1 MTRSSS
7 KLLFLVILPALAFG
21 LTERAAF
28 AQGGPPMLT
37 DDPGTPGN
45 RHWEINTAFTMEK
58 SIIGKDL
65 ETPLL
70 DVNYGLRERIQLKL
84 EFPYHVVTENGEKTK
99 SGLGSYLVGAKWRFI
114 DRKKHHGFSMSMY
127 PQFEYKTS
135 SSIRRGINDRGNEL
149 LLPVE
154 VVQRFGPLDVNLEGG
169 FRFQQRDKNGLL
181 YGILVGHNVSK
192 RLELLAEI
200 HGEPNR
206 DFRKDNLVLNF
217 GARYKLSKHYT
228 FLFSS
233 GRSLRPSTQEG
244 ALNLVLYA
252 GLRFA
257 Y

>member
-1 MTRSSS
+1 MTKSSS
-7 KLLFLVILPALAFG
+7 KLLFLVILPALS
-21 LTERAAF
+21 LVLSERAAF

-45 RHWEINTAFTMEK
+45 RHWEINAAFTVEK
-58 SIIGKDL
+58 SIIGKAF

-70 DVNYGLRERIQLKL
+70 DINYGLGERIQLKL
-84 EFPYHVVTENGEKTK
+84 EFPYRVVTENGEKTK
-99 SGLGSYLVGAKWRFI
+99 SGLGSFLAGVKWRFVE
-114 DRKKHHGFSMSMY
+114 RKKHHGFSASMY

-154 VVQRFGPLDVNLEGG
+154 VAQRFGPLDVNLEGG
-169 FRFQQRDKNGLL
+169 FRFQQRDKNELL
-181 YGILVGHNVSK
+181 YGVLVGRKVSK

-233 GRSLRPSTQEG
+233 GRSLRPATQEG

-252 GLRFA
+252 GLRFTH
-257 Y
+257 

>member
-1 MTRSSS
+1 MSRGSRREVAMTRSSS

-135 SSIRRGINDRGNEL
+135 YSIRRGINDRGNEL

-181 YGILVGHNVSK
+181 Y
-192 RLELLAEI
+192 
-200 HGEPNR
+200 
-206 DFRKDNLVLNF
+206 
-217 GARYKLSKHYT
+217 
-228 FLFSS
+228 
-233 GRSLRPSTQEG
+233 
-244 ALNLVLYA
+244 
-252 GLRFA
+252 
-257 Y
+257 